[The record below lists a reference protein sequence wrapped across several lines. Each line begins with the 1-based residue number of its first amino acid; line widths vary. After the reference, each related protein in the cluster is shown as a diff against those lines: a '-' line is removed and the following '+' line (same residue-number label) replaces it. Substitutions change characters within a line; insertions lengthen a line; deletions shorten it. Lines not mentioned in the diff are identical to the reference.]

1 MTNEATPRYD
11 DSLENLMV
19 VLRESQGASK
29 PDEVLKPSGKAW
41 GTLADGSRFEMET
54 TWYEFIGDMHIRLVF
69 DGPNSM
75 VGASPDDMQRFGLSP
90 EEAVERAISN
100 IKRVYG
106 LPTASPWTR
115 RLMIVEGRCPDLNSS
130 YFLDRAF
137 WRGLLLD
144 YPDGIVVGVPKR
156 GGLLYAP
163 ISDYEEVTG
172 LRESIG
178 YLYRSSEHLRV
189 SSALYLFKD
198 DHWSVFQ
205 PPLESQ

>member
-1 MTNEATPRYD
+1 MTTEPTKHYD

-19 VLRESQGASK
+19 VLRESEGANK
-29 PDEVLKPSGKAW
+29 PDETLKPTGKAW

-54 TWYEFIGDMHIRLVF
+54 TWHEIIGDMHIRFVF

-75 VGASPDDMQRFGLSP
+75 VGASREDLQRFGLSP
-90 EEAVERAISN
+90 EEAVERSITN
-100 IKRVYG
+100 IKRIYG

-115 RLMIVEGRCPDLNSS
+115 RLMLVEGRCPDLNSS
-130 YFLDRAF
+130 YFLDRTF

-156 GGLLYAP
+156 GGLLYTP
-163 ISDYEEVTG
+163 ISDHEEVAG
-172 LRESIG
+172 LRQSIG

-198 DHWSVFQ
+198 DRWSVFQ
-205 PPLESQ
+205 PPQEH